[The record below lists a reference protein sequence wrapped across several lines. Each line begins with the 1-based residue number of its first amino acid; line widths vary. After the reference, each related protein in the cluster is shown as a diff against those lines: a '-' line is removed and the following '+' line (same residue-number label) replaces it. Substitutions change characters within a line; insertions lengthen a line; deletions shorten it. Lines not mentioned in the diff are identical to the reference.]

1 MFCFIDSQ
9 LTLSLIKRYI
19 FLGGGGSYLSSFT
32 FLVAFLSELSG
43 DQYNKS
49 STYGAGAGNF
59 TIISEEG
66 LPIALQLDGRE
77 PLGWHVTEVKGAMKA
92 SSWTQL
98 LTSL

>member
-19 FLGGGGSYLSSFT
+19 FLGGGVLSFLLT

-77 PLGWHVTEVKGAMKA
+77 PLG
-92 SSWTQL
+92 
-98 LTSL
+98 

>member
-9 LTLSLIKRYI
+9 LTLNATF

-77 PLGWHVTEVKGAMKA
+77 PLGWHVKGAMKA

>member
-19 FLGGGGSYLSSFT
+19 FFFFWGGESYLSSFT
-32 FLVAFLSELSG
+32 FLVAFLSELAG

-49 STYGAGAGNF
+49 SSYGAGAGNF

-77 PLGWHVTEVKGAMKA
+77 PLG
-92 SSWTQL
+92 
-98 LTSL
+98 

>member
-19 FLGGGGSYLSSFT
+19 FLGGKSYLSSFT

-77 PLGWHVTEVKGAMKA
+77 PLG
-92 SSWTQL
+92 
-98 LTSL
+98 

>member
-19 FLGGGGSYLSSFT
+19 FFGGGGVLSFLLT

-77 PLGWHVTEVKGAMKA
+77 PLG
-92 SSWTQL
+92 
-98 LTSL
+98 

>member
-19 FLGGGGSYLSSFT
+19 FLGGESYLSSFT
-32 FLVAFLSELSG
+32 FLVAFLSEVSG

-77 PLGWHVTEVKGAMKA
+77 PLGWHVKGAMKA